1 MYHAQ
6 QKLHCISSSYIYV
19 FDFTSDRGQVRWAC
33 QAGREHTRRK
43 QSIANIAT
51 TNEYARFATAGKS
64 IATVVEASLTIRGLI
79 VVRG

>member
-1 MYHAQ
+1 MPNWE
-6 QKLHCISSSYIYV
+6 LHGISSFYIYV
-19 FDFTSDRGQVRWAC
+19 LILRQTEDRSNGLAKP
-33 QAGREHTRRK
+33 AENNTRRK

-51 TNEYARFATAGKS
+51 TNEYACFATAGKS

>member
-6 QKLHCISSSYIYV
+6 LGVVWHKFILCLC